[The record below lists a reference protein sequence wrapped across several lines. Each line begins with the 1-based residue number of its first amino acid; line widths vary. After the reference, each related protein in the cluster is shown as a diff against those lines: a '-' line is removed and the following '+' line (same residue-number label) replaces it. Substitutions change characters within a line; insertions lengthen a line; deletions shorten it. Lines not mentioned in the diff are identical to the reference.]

1 MKNNVITLRLF
12 VEGNLNMQTKKAPVL
27 DFTTTANKDPIGLVR
42 NAQIYIVLC
51 EKGHWR
57 H

>member
-1 MKNNVITLRLF
+1 
-12 VEGNLNMQTKKAPVL
+12 MQTKKAPVL

-51 EKGHWR
+51 EKGHFIFYNNR
-57 H
+57 QNHK